1 MKNKKN
7 KLSSFIYILS
17 ILLLSCL
24 PTRGQNL
31 GTGMQNLVDW
41 KFSLDSTH
49 WKQVSIPH
57 SYNAI
62 DGHSRKYFRGKAYY
76 RRNVVLTESD
86 LHRPLLLLFE
96 GAAQQAAVEIN
107 GKRVKTHKGG
117 YTPFWINLKGLVHQ
131 GENRIEVT
139 CDNHE
144 DINLIPVS
152 SDFNKN
158 GGLHNPV

>member
-57 SYNAI
+57 FYNAI
-62 DGHSRKYFRGKAYY
+62 DGHSRKYFSLLSSQCGLDRVRPPSFA
-76 RRNVVLTESD
+76 VVAL
-86 LHRPLLLLFE
+86 
-96 GAAQQAAVEIN
+96 
-107 GKRVKTHKGG
+107 
-117 YTPFWINLKGLVHQ
+117 
-131 GENRIEVT
+131 
-139 CDNHE
+139 
-144 DINLIPVS
+144 
-152 SDFNKN
+152 
-158 GGLHNPV
+158 